1 MTATASR
8 KGKVLVPGG
17 SVWYRIAGDGDG
29 TPLLTLHGGPGMT
42 HDSIDSLADLS
53 GDRPVVFY
61 DQLGSGKSDRPADV
75 SLWRIGR
82 FVEEVAAVRAE
93 LGFDQVHLLGQSW
106 GTTLAVEYMLG
117 RPQGVVSLTLA
128 SPCLSIPRF
137 AEDCVRLRAALPDDV
152 RATLDIHESAGT
164 TAAPEYAAAV
174 MEFYKRYICRIWPWP
189 DSLVRTLTGAN
200 MDVYHTM
207 WGPNDF
213 TPTGNLSDYDATP
226 RLREIDV
233 PVLFTCGRYDECT
246 PEATAAFARAI
257 PGAEVAVFD
266 DSAHM
271 AHMEERE
278 AFMARLSGFLHRAEH
293 AG

>member
-1 MTATASR
+1 MTATAPR
-8 KGKVLVPGG
+8 EGKVAVPGG
-17 SVWYRIAGDGDG
+17 DVWYRIAGKGDG
-29 TPLLTLHGGPGMT
+29 VPLLTMHGGPGMT
-42 HDSIDSLADLS
+42 HDSIDSLVDLS

-61 DQLGSGKSDRPADV
+61 DQLGSGRSDRPDDP

-82 FVEEVAAVRAE
+82 FVEEVAAIRAA
-93 LGFDQVHLLGQSW
+93 LGLERVHLLGQSW
-106 GTTLAVEYMLG
+106 GTTLAVEYMLD

-137 AEDCVRLRAALPDDV
+137 TEDCVRLRAALPDDV
-152 RATLDIHESAGT
+152 RATLESSEAAGT
-164 TAAPEYAAAV
+164 IASPEYAAAV
-174 MEFYKRYICRIWPWP
+174 MEFYKRYICRMWPWP

-213 TPTGNLSDYDATP
+213 TPTGNLKDYDATP
-226 RLREIDV
+226 RLGEVDV

-246 PEATAAFARAI
+246 PEATTAFARAM
-257 PGAEVAVFD
+257 PGAEIAIFE

-271 AHMEERE
+271 AHVEQRE
-278 AFMARLSGFLHRAEH
+278 AFMAKLGGFLQRAEH
-293 AG
+293 TG